1 MAFWLVTGIAVV
13 LVTVLVWAGRKRGDA
28 RRRARADVIREQ
40 LRREDA
46 ELRWL
51 RAVAAEAEA

>member
-1 MAFWLVTGIAVV
+1 MAFWILTGTAVV
-13 LVTVLVWAGRKRGDA
+13 LMTVVLWAGRKLGDA

-51 RAVAAEAEA
+51 RSLTAEAEA